1 MKPHVRNY
9 FKALGYDESS
19 VIMCECGCNKVATDL
34 HHVVPKSLGGSDD
47 ATNIIA
53 LARNCHENAHGVMAA
68 AHKIKFKDIIS
79 RR

>member
-9 FKALGYDESS
+9 FRAFGYDESS
-19 VIMCECGCNKVATDL
+19 VILCECGCQKIATDI
-34 HHVVPKSLGGSDD
+34 HHVTPRSLGGKDTID
-47 ATNIIA
+47 NLIA
-53 LARNCHENAHGVMAA
+53 LARNCHEAAHGAMAA